1 MIRPPVVPK
10 TDHLYLYPCTL
21 FAAKETCLIKTILG
35 SCVSVCFYDP
45 ILKIGGMNHFMLP
58 VWNGDGLESPKY
70 GNIAIQM
77 LLEKMLALG
86 SQKRNIVAK
95 IFGGANQYDYQNKI
109 ICVGERNCQLAL
121 CAMEKYGITITAS
134 SLRGVHGRKIV
145 FNTATGEVLMKYITQ
160 GIFSHERKQLD

>member
-1 MIRPPVVPK
+1 MIRPPMVSK
-10 TDHLYLYPCTL
+10 TDLYLYPSTL
-21 FAAKETCLIKTILG
+21 FAGKETCLIKTILG

-45 ILKIGGMNHFMLP
+45 VLKIGGMNHFMLP

-70 GNIAIQM
+70 GNIAIHM

-86 SQKRNIVAK
+86 SHKKSIVAK

-121 CAMEKYGITITAS
+121 CAMEKYGITIIAS
-134 SLRGVHGRKIV
+134 SLRGMHGRKIV

-160 GIFSHERKQLD
+160 GIFSQERKQSD